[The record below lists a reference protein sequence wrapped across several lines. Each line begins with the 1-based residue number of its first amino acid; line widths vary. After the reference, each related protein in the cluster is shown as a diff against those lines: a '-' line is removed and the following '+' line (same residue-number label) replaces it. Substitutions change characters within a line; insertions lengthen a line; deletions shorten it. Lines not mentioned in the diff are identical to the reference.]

1 MHLLRHLHH
10 IPHLYRLIFALSLL
24 FPAALLGYLL
34 WHYFAARRTRPR
46 ISSADILHQESFA
59 SGVSQKN
66 LLTQIGGAHHCLKIV
81 VTKDLL
87 MITSWFP
94 FSLLTPVYDL
104 EHVIPIRSIVSLE
117 GFESFGRAGLRL
129 IYVDGQRATHS
140 IDLFPKSC
148 ETLRQSLAI
157 APYQPVAPP

>member
-10 IPHLYRLIFALSLL
+10 IPHLYRLIFALSLI

-34 WHYFAARRTRPR
+34 WQYFAARRNRPKIPR
-46 ISSADILHQESFA
+46 ADILHQESFA
-59 SGVSQKN
+59 SGASQKN
-66 LLTQIGGAHHCLKIV
+66 LLTQIGGAHNCLKIV

-104 EHVIPIRSIVSLE
+104 EHVIPIRSIVSLDD
-117 GFESFGRAGLRL
+117 FESFGRAGLRL
-129 IYVDGQRATHS
+129 IYVDGQRARHS
-140 IDLFPKSC
+140 IDLFPKSR
-148 ETLRQSLAI
+148 EALRQVLAI
-157 APYQPVAPP
+157 APSQLAASP